1 MLTNYRSANVEQSQD
16 INDATLTSI
25 MVTNHTS
32 ANVEQSQDI
41 NDATLTSIMVTN
53 HTSANVEHSQNSND
67 ATLTSIMLTNAKST
81 NDAQHIAKSTE
92 AKLNDIMLT
101 STQERGK
108 GMDAT
113 LTSTVLESVGRIDA
127 MLTEAEERTPKKAV
141 VLSRP
146 LIAVFQSSSPTAE
159 NTLQKGEP
167 TPRQETTP
175 CLTNGQPEYSVW
187 AYTPT
192 HSPATPSSS
201 SPHRQKLPC
210 ALKKPKIMPPPL
222 LRTHQTDTPPPPPP
236 PVLIGTP
243 PQPSVPETPPLLGIN
258 MYRPEI
264 QTQPETQTQTES
276 QPPIQRTTKPQTES
290 QPETAYLFLKFY
302 QSQYCVPELPPSPCP
317 SEPCVPE
324 LPPSPC
330 PLEPCVPELPP
341 SPCPLEP
348 CVPELPPSPCPS
360 EPCVPELPPSP
371 CPSEPCVPELPPSPC
386 PSEPCVPEPQQESC
400 PLEMKTETEREDET
414 ESETDTEKEAEAEA
428 ETERETDTE
437 KEADTEAERAAD
449 TEREAAPR
457 QPQSVPVPYT
467 ELGRSEPEEIWVMQE
482 EEEKEE
488 RENWQKLGRR
498 EEDSEEEDRR
508 RGVMEEED
516 SNDFESFSLEERRDS
531 LSSPLSTDSLKEA
544 LLLPDLFIQ
553 EDEGELGE
561 ERMEWEER
569 KEWGKR
575 EERCSLDTDEAC
587 SSTGSLTSRE
597 DNGEVFDICSA
608 EKMVTPAPP
617 RTTEDLF
624 AAIHRSKRK
633 VLGRRNSEEDRCRVF
648 PLSSSSSFSSSPPV
662 TPPGPSPD
670 LLQPLEVLGSSKV
683 RGHGLGVS
691 SSSDSFKALLL
702 RKGSRCDPA
711 ARMSAAERLR
721 STAPKHM
728 MATPHSQSSQSQS
741 SQSQRSH
748 SQRSQSS
755 QSLRSQSQRS
765 HSSQSQRSQSQ
776 RSQSQSS
783 QSQSSQSQHSQSSQS
798 QSSRSSP
805 SQSSQS
811 HPLSDIHLQLG
822 VESHTHTPQPFAQTH
837 TVQLMTL
844 HLPQPQ
850 YTHRH
855 RRRAEWAL
863 TEGTLPLSSLS
874 SPTYPSSPSLW
885 GWRPPRS
892 PTPPCS
898 ASRRFAAR
906 SRLPSSPMTAISERE
921 GEGESME
928 GDGLAVTIGLGRDSC
943 KTFGLVKLTDGRA
956 EATNGSLDWQ
966 QSRSMET
973 HNVLWVG

>member
-1 MLTNYRSANVEQSQD
+1 
-16 INDATLTSI
+16 
-25 MVTNHTS
+25 
-32 ANVEQSQDI
+32 
-41 NDATLTSIMVTN
+41 
-53 HTSANVEHSQNSND
+53 
-67 ATLTSIMLTNAKST
+67 
-81 NDAQHIAKSTE
+81 
-92 AKLNDIMLT
+92 
-101 STQERGK
+101 
-108 GMDAT
+108 
-113 LTSTVLESVGRIDA
+113 
-127 MLTEAEERTPKKAV
+127 
-141 VLSRP
+141 
-146 LIAVFQSSSPTAE
+146 
-159 NTLQKGEP
+159 
-167 TPRQETTP
+167 
-175 CLTNGQPEYSVW
+175 
-187 AYTPT
+187 
-192 HSPATPSSS
+192 
-201 SPHRQKLPC
+201 
-210 ALKKPKIMPPPL
+210 
-222 LRTHQTDTPPPPPP
+222 
-236 PVLIGTP
+236 
-243 PQPSVPETPPLLGIN
+243 
-258 MYRPEI
+258 
-264 QTQPETQTQTES
+264 
-276 QPPIQRTTKPQTES
+276 
-290 QPETAYLFLKFY
+290 
-302 QSQYCVPELPPSPCP
+302 
-317 SEPCVPE
+317 
-324 LPPSPC
+324 
-330 PLEPCVPELPP
+330 
-341 SPCPLEP
+341 
-348 CVPELPPSPCPS
+348 
-360 EPCVPELPPSP
+360 
-371 CPSEPCVPELPPSPC
+371 
-386 PSEPCVPEPQQESC
+386 
-400 PLEMKTETEREDET
+400 
-414 ESETDTEKEAEAEA
+414 
-428 ETERETDTE
+428 
-437 KEADTEAERAAD
+437 
-449 TEREAAPR
+449 
-457 QPQSVPVPYT
+457 
-467 ELGRSEPEEIWVMQE
+467 
-482 EEEKEE
+482 
-488 RENWQKLGRR
+488 
-498 EEDSEEEDRR
+498 
-508 RGVMEEED
+508 
-516 SNDFESFSLEERRDS
+516 
-531 LSSPLSTDSLKEA
+531 
-544 LLLPDLFIQ
+544 
-553 EDEGELGE
+553 
-561 ERMEWEER
+561 
-569 KEWGKR
+569 
-575 EERCSLDTDEAC
+575 
-587 SSTGSLTSRE
+587 
-597 DNGEVFDICSA
+597 
-608 EKMVTPAPP
+608 MVTPAPP

-648 PLSSSSSFSSSPPV
+648 PLSSSFSFSSSPPV

-728 MATPHSQSSQSQS
+728 MATPHSQSSQSQ
-741 SQSQRSH
+741 QSQ

-776 RSQSQSS
+776 SSQSQSSQTQHSQSSQSQSSQSSQSQSSQSSPSQSS

-798 QSSRSSP
+798 QSSQSSQSQSSQSSP
-805 SQSSQS
+805 TQSSQS
-811 HPLSDIHLQLG
+811 HPLSDTHLQLG